1 MSRRP
6 IRKLEVKRM
15 FEPGRL
21 SQAHLEKAYERIIP
35 KQTRVVQRSLDT
47 SAAKV
52 EGNETIMRRKVR

>member
-21 SQAHLEKAYERIIP
+21 SQTHLEKAYERIIP
-35 KQTRVVQRSLDT
+35 KQTRVVQTSLDT
-47 SAAKV
+47 VATQT
-52 EGNETIMRRKVR
+52 EGNEAVIRRQVR